1 MYSSLRLCSAK
12 IPSNSGERTNGV
24 NEATTN
30 LFLLKVYT
38 QKKTLI
44 PADTIYVRSRLRN
57 VLQWHSRVIHDV
69 ASR

>member
-38 QKKTLI
+38 QKKTF
-44 PADTIYVRSRLRN
+44 DTRRYDLCEITAQERSA
-57 VLQWHSRVIHDV
+57 V
-69 ASR
+69 ALTSNP

>member
-12 IPSNSGERTNGV
+12 IASSSGKRTNSV

-38 QKKTLI
+38 
-44 PADTIYVRSRLRN
+44 
-57 VLQWHSRVIHDV
+57 
-69 ASR
+69 